1 MQVLIVLLAHVGLL
15 VLLVDEWKRIKI
27 VIILNM
33 EVRERIHFSLLQLV
47 KDKVKLLLSLL
58 GWWLI
63 CFVNLY

>member
-33 EVRERIHFSLLQLV
+33 EVRERIH
-47 KDKVKLLLSLL
+47 LS
-58 GWWLI
+58 
-63 CFVNLY
+63 

>member
-27 VIILNM
+27 VAILNM

-58 GWWLI
+58 GRWLI